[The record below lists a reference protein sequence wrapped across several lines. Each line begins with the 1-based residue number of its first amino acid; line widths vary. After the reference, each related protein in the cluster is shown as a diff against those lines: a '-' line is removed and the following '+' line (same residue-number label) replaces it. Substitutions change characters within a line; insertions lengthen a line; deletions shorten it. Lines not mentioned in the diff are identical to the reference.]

1 MKWKTKFTDLTGC
14 KYPIIMGAF
23 AGLGKPRFAA
33 PVSEAGALGI
43 ITSHNYRTL
52 KVFESALEKMEEL
65 NKPYGINFTIM
76 PPQLKHSLLA
86 GFDFH
91 KYLDVA
97 LKNKFEHLVLVS
109 TSAYK
114 GTQYGKRVKENGKV
128 WLHKCATMKHAL
140 SADKYNPDFIVIVGL
155 EGTGFKNEIQNTTL
169 INNTVAKRLLKN
181 ASPIAAGGIGDA
193 RGFLACLMMGA
204 SAVCLGTSLMWTK
217 ECPTSNKFKERM
229 IKQDPF
235 DGDFHKKIFH
245 LSTKDSPIYSMA
257 IGLLEKEKEIP
268 TIKEFIEKMIL
279 DAEDIVKKI
288 GFTQDEIIFY

>member
-23 AGLGKPRFAA
+23 AGLGKPHFAA

-52 KVFESALEKMEEL
+52 KVYEAALEKMEEL
-65 NKPYGINFTIM
+65 QKPYGINFSIR
-76 PPQLKHSLLA
+76 PPVKEGAFLA
-86 GFDFH
+86 GFDFD

-114 GTQYGKRVKENGKV
+114 GAKYGKRARENGKI

-140 SADKYNPDFIVIVGL
+140 SADKDKPDFIVIVGL
-155 EGTGFKNEIQNTTL
+155 EGTGFKNKIQNTTL
-169 INNTVAKRLLKN
+169 INNTMAKRLLQN

-193 RGFLACLMMGA
+193 RGFLSCLMMGA
-204 SAVCLGTSLMWTK
+204 SAVCLGTSLMATK
-217 ECPTSNKFKERM
+217 ECPTSDRFKERM
-229 IKQDPF
+229 LNQDPF
-235 DGDFHKKIFH
+235 EEEFHKKIFH
-245 LSTKDSPIYSMA
+245 LTTKDSPIYSMA
-257 IGLLEKEKEIP
+257 IGFLDKNIP
-268 TIKEFIEKMIL
+268 TIKEFIEKMIS
-279 DAEDIVKKI
+279 DAEEILKKI
-288 GFTQDEIIFY
+288 GFQQNEIRFY